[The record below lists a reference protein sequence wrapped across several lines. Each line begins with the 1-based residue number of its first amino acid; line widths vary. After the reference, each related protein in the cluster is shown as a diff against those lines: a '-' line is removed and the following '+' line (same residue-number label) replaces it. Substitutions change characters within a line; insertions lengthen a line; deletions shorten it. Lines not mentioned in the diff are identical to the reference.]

1 MATHSV
7 LFVCW
12 GNICRSPTAEAVFR
26 KLIADKGVEAEWT
39 VDSAATS
46 DWNVGNE
53 PDARSLNT
61 LRRHGL
67 DSHHK
72 ARMVA
77 KSDFRQFQYILY
89 MDTKNGEDLEKMAP
103 KTNCSAVIKLLGSY
117 GGQGIIEDPYYGTD
131 EAFER
136 VFTQCSLACEAFLRS
151 VTQGCTEA

>member
-26 KLIADKGVEAEWT
+26 KVIADKGVEANWT

-46 DWNVGNE
+46 DWNVGQA
-53 PDARSLNT
+53 PDPRSLST
-61 LRRHGL
+61 LRKHSL
-67 DSHHK
+67 NSHHL

-77 KSDFRQFQYILY
+77 MSDFRQFEYILY
-89 MDTKNGEDLEKMAP
+89 MDSNNGADLEKMKSRSCRAI
-103 KTNCSAVIKLLGSY
+103 IKPLGSY

-131 EAFER
+131 EDFER
-136 VFTQCSLACEAFLRS
+136 VFDQCSRACEAFLQS
-151 VTQGCTEA
+151 VTECK